1 MSGMAAVEPQSS
13 VPPKILPSVCPL
25 DCPDACSLEVHVE
38 GDRVVAVGG
47 SRVNPVTEGYICA
60 KVRRLPEH
68 VHGERRVRYPAV
80 REGRKGEG
88 RFRRVSW
95 DEALDTIAARMTE
108 LVRRGDSERILP
120 FYYGG
125 SNGYLSQNTSDLRLF
140 TRLGASRLA
149 RTVCAAPSGS
159 AVAGLYGTMPGIAL
173 QDYSHSR
180 LIVLWGVN
188 PSVSGIHIV
197 PHVLEA
203 QSRGARLV
211 VVDPRRT
218 RLAERA
224 DLHIAPQPGT
234 DLPVALALIR
244 WLFENGRADEAF
256 LAAHATGAEE
266 LRRRAEP
273 WTLER
278 AARTAR
284 VPEEDLEAF
293 ARLYAD
299 SRPAAIR
306 CGWGLER
313 NRNGGSAV
321 AAVLALPA
329 VAGKFGARGGGYT
342 LSNSKAWDL
351 EARNAAGE
359 LPANPAREVNMNLL
373 GRTLL
378 GDNGPPVELLFVYN
392 ANPLATI
399 PNQAKVREGLSRD
412 DLFTIVFDPVLTD
425 TALYADVLLPATTFL
440 ERDEMS
446 RGYGAMVLQE
456 SAPVIAPVGES
467 RPNHEVFS
475 DLTRRCGLA
484 RAGDPES
491 AAEMKEAILRG
502 SRAGASIRESLD
514 RSGIAFPAGN
524 PALVQ
529 FEDTFP
535 LTADRKIHLVPL
547 ELDREAPHGLY
558 AFAAEEETGD
568 YPLTLI
574 SPASDRTI
582 SSTLGELHEE
592 QVPLE
597 MAPSDASARGMGDG
611 DEVRVFNDL
620 GEVRCLVSANP
631 SLREGVVMLPKGL
644 WSHNTLSGTGAT
656 ALAPDS
662 LTDLGGGACFNDAR
676 VEVRRIGPGV
686 ATSGPLP
693 RSA

>member
-1 MSGMAAVEPQSS
+1 MASLRPQG
-13 VPPKILPSVCPL
+13 PIPATILPSVCPL

-47 SRVNPVTEGYICA
+47 SRINPVTAGYICA

-68 VHGERRVRYPAV
+68 VHGERRVRYPAM

-88 RFRRVSW
+88 RFRRATW

-108 LVRRGDSERILP
+108 LVRKGAAERILP

-159 AVAGLYGTMPGIAL
+159 AVAGLYGTMPGMAL
-173 QDYSHSR
+173 QDYRHSR
-180 LIVLWGVN
+180 LIVLWGIN
-188 PSVSGIHIV
+188 PSVSGIHLV
-197 PHVLEA
+197 PSVLEA
-203 QSRGARLV
+203 QSRGGRLV

-224 DLHIAPQPGT
+224 DLHIAPHPGT
-234 DLPVALALIR
+234 DLVLALAILR

-256 LAAHATGAEE
+256 LAAHTTGAEE
-266 LRRRAEP
+266 LRRRAAR
-273 WTLER
+273 WTPEE

-284 VPEEDLEAF
+284 VPAEDIEKL
-293 ARLYAD
+293 ARMYAD
-299 SRPAAIR
+299 SSPAAVR

-329 VAGKFGARGGGYT
+329 VAGKFGVRGGGYT

-351 EARNAAGE
+351 EARHAAGE
-359 LPANPAREVNMNLL
+359 LPKSSAREVNMNLL

-378 GDNGPPVELLFVYN
+378 GDNGSPVDLLFVYN

-399 PNQAKVREGLSRD
+399 PNQEKVREGLSRE
-412 DLFTIVFDPVLTD
+412 DLFTVVFDPVVTD

-456 SAPVIAPVGES
+456 SKPVIPPVGES
-467 RPNHEVFS
+467 RPNHEVFA
-475 DLTRRCGLA
+475 DLTRRTGLA
-484 RAGDPES
+484 RAEDPDS
-491 AAEMKEAILRG
+491 AREMTEAILGG
-502 SRAGASIRESLD
+502 SKSGEEIRQSLD
-514 RSGIAFPAGN
+514 RSGIAFPGGN
-524 PALVQ
+524 PASVQ
-529 FEDTFP
+529 FVDAFP
-535 LTADRKIHLVPL
+535 LTADRKIHLVPDD
-547 ELDREAPHGLY
+547 LDREAPGGLY
-558 AFAAEEETGD
+558 AFRPDPETLA
-568 YPLTLI
+568 YPLALI
-574 SPASDRTI
+574 SPATDRTI
-582 SSTLGELHEE
+582 SSTLGELHDE

-597 MAPSDASARGMGDG
+597 MAPRDAEARGIGDG
-611 DEVRVFNDL
+611 DEVRVFNEI
-620 GEVRCLVSANP
+620 GEVRCLAQVSPA
-631 SLREGVVMLPKGL
+631 LREGVVLLPKGL
-644 WSHNTLSGTGAT
+644 WRHNTLSGTGAT
-656 ALAPDS
+656 ALAPDT
-662 LTDLGGGACFNDAR
+662 LTDLGRGACFNDAR
-676 VEVRRIGPGV
+676 VEVRRIETSRKPGG
-686 ATSGPLP
+686 APNKG
-693 RSA
+693 

>member
-1 MSGMAAVEPQSS
+1 MNGMAAVRPQSS
-13 VPPKILPSVCPL
+13 FPPKILPSVCPL
-25 DCPDACSLEVHVE
+25 DCPDACSLDVHVE

-47 SRVNPVTEGYICA
+47 SRVNPVTDGYICS

-88 RFRRVSW
+88 LFRRVSW
-95 DEALDTIAARMTE
+95 DHALDAIAGRMTD
-108 LVRRGDSERILP
+108 LVSRGEAERILP

-140 TRLGASRLA
+140 TRLGASRLG

-159 AVAGLYGTMPGIAL
+159 AAAGLYGTMPGVAI

-197 PHVLEA
+197 PHILEA

-224 DLHIAPQPGT
+224 DLHLAPQPGT
-234 DLPVALALIR
+234 DLPVALAILR
-244 WLFENGRADEAF
+244 WLFDNGRADEVF
-256 LAAHATGAEE
+256 LAAHATDARE

-284 VPEEDLEAF
+284 VPTGDLEAF
-293 ARLYAD
+293 ARLYAET
-299 SRPAAIR
+299 RPAVVR

-329 VAGKFGARGGGYT
+329 VAGKFGVRGGGYT
-342 LSNSKAWDL
+342 MSNSKAWDL
-351 EARNAAGE
+351 DARHAAGE

-378 GDNGPPVELLFVYN
+378 GENGPPVELLFVYN

-399 PNQAKVREGLSRD
+399 PNQAKVREGLSRE
-412 DLFTIVFDPVLTD
+412 DLFTVVFDPVRTD

-440 ERDEMS
+440 EREEMS

-456 SAPVIAPVGES
+456 SKPVITPVGES
-467 RPNHEVFS
+467 RPNHEVFA
-475 DLTRRCGLA
+475 DLTRRVGLA
-484 RAGDPES
+484 RAGDPDS
-491 AAEMKEAILRG
+491 AGEMTAAIL
-502 SRAGASIRESLD
+502 GASGSGEGLRNALD
-514 RSGIAFPAGN
+514 RSGIAFPSGN
-524 PALVQ
+524 PTAIQ
-529 FEDTFP
+529 FVDVFP
-535 LTADRKIHLVPL
+535 LTADRKIHLVPV
-547 ELDREAPHGLY
+547 ELDREAPGRLY
-558 AFAAEEETGD
+558 GFEPDPESAA
-568 YPLTLI
+568 YPLALL

-597 MAPSDASARGMGDG
+597 MAPGDAEMRGVGDG
-611 DEVRVFNDL
+611 DDVRVFNAQ
-620 GEVRCLVSANP
+620 GEVRCLARVNP
-631 SLREGVVMLPKGL
+631 ALRDGVVVLPKGL
-644 WSHNTLSGTGAT
+644 WSHNTLSGTGPT
-656 ALAPDS
+656 SLAPDS

-676 VEVRRIGPGV
+676 VEVQRTGSGR
-686 ATSGPLP
+686 ATVSPPP
-693 RSA
+693 RPA

>member
-1 MSGMAAVEPQSS
+1 MAAVRPQSA

-47 SRVNPVTEGYICA
+47 SRINPITAGYICA

-68 VHGERRVRYPAV
+68 VHGERRVRYPAM

-108 LVRRGDSERILP
+108 LVRRGDAERILP

-140 TRLGASRLA
+140 ARLGASRLA

-159 AVAGLYGTMPGIAL
+159 AAAGLYGTMPGMAL
-173 QDYSHSR
+173 QDYRHSR

-188 PSVSGIHIV
+188 PSVSGIHLV
-197 PHVLEA
+197 PSVLDA
-203 QSRGARLV
+203 QSRGAHLV

-224 DLHIAPQPGT
+224 DLHIAPHPGT
-234 DLPVALALIR
+234 DLVLALAILR

-266 LRRRAEP
+266 LRRRAAP
-273 WTLER
+273 WTLEE

-284 VPEEDLEAF
+284 VPAEDIENL
-293 ARLYAD
+293 ARMYAD
-299 SRPAAIR
+299 SSPAALR

-329 VAGKFGARGGGYT
+329 VAGKFGVRGGGYT

-351 EARNAAGE
+351 DARHAAGE
-359 LPANPAREVNMNLL
+359 LPMTSAREVNMNLL

-378 GDNGPPVELLFVYN
+378 GDNGSPVDLLFVYN

-399 PNQAKVREGLSRD
+399 PNQEKVREGLSRE
-412 DLFTIVFDPVLTD
+412 DLFTVVFDPVVTD

-456 SAPVIAPVGES
+456 SKPVIPPVGES
-467 RPNHEVFS
+467 RPNHEVFA
-475 DLTRRCGLA
+475 DLTRRVGLA
-484 RAGDPES
+484 RAEDPDS
-491 AAEMKEAILRG
+491 AQEMTEAILRG
-502 SRAGASIRESLD
+502 SKSGEVIRQSLD
-514 RSGIAFPAGN
+514 RSGIAFPGGN
-524 PALVQ
+524 PAAVQ
-529 FEDTFP
+529 FVDAFP
-535 LTADRKIHLVPL
+535 LTADRKVHLVPE
-547 ELDREAPHGLY
+547 ELDREAPGGLY
-558 AFAAEEETGD
+558 AFRPDPETVA
-568 YPLTLI
+568 YPLALI
-574 SPASDRTI
+574 SPATDRTI
-582 SSTLGELHEE
+582 SSTLGELHDE

-597 MAPSDASARGMGDG
+597 MSPRDAEARGIGDG
-611 DEVRVFNDL
+611 DEVRVFNEI
-620 GEVRCLVSANP
+620 GEVRCLARRNP
-631 SLREGVVMLPKGL
+631 ALREGVVMLPKGL
-644 WSHNTLSGTGAT
+644 WRHNTLSGTGAT
-656 ALAPDS
+656 ALAPDT
-662 LTDLGGGACFNDAR
+662 LTDLGRGACFNDAR
-676 VEVRRIGPGV
+676 VEVRRIE
-686 ATSGPLP
+686 TSGKPGGP
-693 RSA
+693 PNRR

>member
-1 MSGMAAVEPQSS
+1 VSAVRPQSS
-13 VPPKILPSVCPL
+13 VAPKILASVCPL

-38 GDRVVAVGG
+38 GDRVIAVGG

-80 REGRKGEG
+80 RQGRKGEG

-95 DEALDTIAARMTE
+95 DEALDTIAARMTD

-140 TRLGASRLA
+140 TRLKASRLA
-149 RTVCAAPSGS
+149 RTVCAAPSGA
-159 AVAGLYGTMPGIAL
+159 AVAGLYGTMPGIAI

-203 QSRGARLV
+203 QNRGARLV

-234 DLPVALALIR
+234 DLPLALAIIR
-244 WLFENGRADEAF
+244 WLFENGRADDAF
-256 LAAHATGAEE
+256 LANHATGAEE

-273 WTLER
+273 WTIER
-278 AARTAR
+278 AAQTAR
-284 VPEEDLEAF
+284 VPAGELEAF

-299 SRPAAIR
+299 SHPAAIR

-329 VAGKFGARGGGYT
+329 VAGKFGVRGGGYT

-351 EARNAAGE
+351 DARNAAGE

-378 GDNGPPVELLFVYN
+378 GENGPPVELLFVYN
-392 ANPLATI
+392 SNPLATI
-399 PNQAKVREGLSRD
+399 PNQEKVREGLSRE
-412 DLFTIVFDPVLTD
+412 DLFTVVFDPVLTD

-456 SAPVIAPVGES
+456 SRPVIAPVGES
-467 RPNHEVFS
+467 RPNHEVFA
-475 DLTRRCGLA
+475 DLTRRCGLG

-491 AAEMKEAILRG
+491 AAEMTEAILRG
-502 SRAGASIRESLD
+502 SPSGASLRESLD
-514 RSGIAFPAGN
+514 RSGIAFPHGN
-524 PALVQ
+524 PVPVQ
-529 FEDTFP
+529 FVDTFP
-535 LTADRKIHLVPL
+535 LTEDRKIHLVPE

-558 AFAAEEETGD
+558 AFTPEPKTAE

-574 SPASDRTI
+574 SPATDRTI
-582 SSTLGELHEE
+582 SSMLGELHAE

-597 MAPSDASARGMGDG
+597 LAPGDAADRGIGDG
-611 DEVRVFNDL
+611 DEVRVFNEL
-620 GEVRCLVSANP
+620 GEVRCLARVSP
-631 SLREGVVMLPKGL
+631 SLRAGVVMLPKGT

-656 ALAPDS
+656 ALAPDTLS
-662 LTDLGGGACFNDAR
+662 DLGRGACFNDAR
-676 VEVRRIGPGV
+676 AEVQRLGRTGGPGN
-686 ATSGPLP
+686 PPDLP
-693 RSA
+693 A